1 MTNKVDWRIAPKD
14 AQFYSAYCFRKHE
27 DGVEYYWDEDVLTW
41 KVGLQEQLK
50 AHERYFDFES
60 RPTLDDSNC
69 NTYNPDDTP
78 DYDES
83 LDDKWDSGE
92 LGQSEDSVVVGK
104 PECSAKA
111 SEALKELVGRKKE
124 PTPIKSDGGSSS
136 YYDIPIPDWLIDLI
150 VERRYVKTEEL
161 IEVMGS
167 DFDLGNIIKC
177 AVRINSLKNGVGKAG
192 NDVSYDANKIVYSA
206 NRLKERDK
214 R

>member
-1 MTNKVDWRIAPKD
+1 MTNKVDWSNAPEL
-14 AQFYSAYCFRKHE
+14 AQFYSAGGFRYHDKHINNE
-27 DGVEYYWDEDVLTW
+27 YWWNVWNNRWDDGVYESLDE
-41 KVGLQEQLK
+41 
-50 AHERYFDFES
+50 HMRYTDFELC
-60 RPTLDDSNC
+60 PTLDDSNC
-69 NTYNPDDTP
+69 NTYNPDETP

-92 LGQSEDSVVVGK
+92 LGQSEDNVVV
-104 PECSAKA
+104 SA
-111 SEALKELVGRKKE
+111 
-124 PTPIKSDGGSSS
+124 PIKSDGGSSS
-136 YYDIPIPDWLIDLI
+136 YYDIPIPDWLVDLI
-150 VERRYVKTEEL
+150 VERRYIKTEEL